1 MSPSSGGWQPVVQQ
15 VVTPPP
21 PASGWQPV
29 VQPPQHVY
37 VQPPQHMYVVS
48 SPQEPPRERI
58 VEVEV
63 VKEVPI
69 EKVVVK
75 EVPVVKEVEV
85 IKEVIKEV
93 PVERI
98 VYVDRIKEVEVIR
111 EVTVEVPVEK
121 IVYRDREVEVP
132 VPVEKVVYRD
142 REVHVHVPSV
152 GLGMRIGGS
161 TNGDGPF
168 FVEEVIQGYAAAR
181 TGDIFPGDEIVR
193 IDGRSIP
200 SVGGIKAMTIGP
212 AGTQSCISLR
222 RDAGPVFD
230 VTMTRVSPT
239 WDNTHQYDMHSGGPS
254 RASY

>member
-1 MSPSSGGWQPVVQQ
+1 VG
-15 VVTPPP
+15 PPGP
-21 PASGWQPV
+21 PETIPLK
-29 VQPPQHVY
+29 
-37 VQPPQHMYVVS
+37 
-48 SPQEPPRERI
+48 ERI

-63 VKEVPI
+63 VKEVPV
-69 EKVVVK
+69 EKIVVK
-75 EVPVVKEVEV
+75 EVPVIKEVEV

-98 VYVDRIKEVEVIR
+98 VYVDRIKEVEVIK
-111 EVTVEVPVEK
+111 EVTVEVPVEVEK

-132 VPVEKVVYRD
+132 VEKIVYRD

-161 TNGDGPF
+161 ANGDGPF
-168 FVEEVIQGYAAAR
+168 FVDEVIQGYAAAR
-181 TGDIFPGDEIVR
+181 TGEVFPGDEIVR

-212 AGTQSCISLR
+212 AGTKTTVSLR

-239 WDNTHQYDMHSGGPS
+239 WDNQGQYDMHGAGD